1 MVEIAF
7 AAGCRVMKKKTFGYS
22 TNNHLQKEPLQLE
35 TALQSCFSPW
45 VVYSIL
51 KKYLYCSGCMLT
63 MSIFTFRAVPAT
75 IARIIKSAVFFL
87 KR

>member
-1 MVEIAF
+1 MYVCMYACIGVCE
-7 AAGCRVMKKKTFGYS
+7 GVCVSERENVCVY
-22 TNNHLQKEPLQLE
+22 HYLVVL
-35 TALQSCFSPW
+35 SCFSPW